1 MKKNKIFKNLTIPL
15 VSALFSL
22 TVVAFDLIS
31 KAIVASKLA
40 VGESKTIIPYL
51 LEFMHIKNKGAAYGS
66 FSQSRVFLVVIT
78 LFGLLI
84 LLGVQSYFIYKKNK
98 VMAAFILPMLTGG
111 ALGNAFERIFLA
123 DGVTDFIVFPFIQGK
138 LAFNC
143 NIADIFISVGFVS
156 LVVYLLAFSI
166 KKAKTNPNKN
176 YKKLTIQQNK
186 ESQNKD
192 LGYLLTGSSGENS
205 ALLAKIKH
213 TNQAAEELLKEFDPK
228 FKHTIFIDLDG
239 TLLEKRSDYSEF
251 TKKTLK
257 RIEKNGHTVILA
269 SGRPK
274 VGVDYI
280 YKNLGLKSKYIIADN
295 GATLIDMH
303 TGKTVFKNYIKP
315 DLFLSLVDINSKI
328 IESYLFNVDNLC
340 YVYNYDDRLA
350 RFSFFAGQSKVEII
364 EITNENRMSLPD
376 FPGAL
381 VLLKP
386 DKSHEFEE
394 IISKKFSGLGFRYYF
409 DVFTENGNFSL
420 YEVHIK
426 RQSKAISIL
435 ELAKQKEVDLNYTIA
450 FGDNVNDVE
459 MLDSVKYGVAMRNS
473 REILYPH
480 AKLFTNHTNKED
492 GVARCL
498 AEVFKLTSN

>member
-22 TVVAFDLIS
+22 AVVAFDLIS
-31 KAIVASKLA
+31 KYIVASKLA
-40 VGESKTIIPYL
+40 VGESKTVIPYL

-66 FSQSRVFLVVIT
+66 FSQSRVFLVIIT
-78 LFGLLI
+78 LVGLLI
-84 LLGVQSYFIYKKNK
+84 LFGVQSYFIYKKNK

-156 LVVYLLAFSI
+156 LVVYLLVFTI
-166 KKAKTNPNKN
+166 KKAKTSPNKN
-176 YKKLTIQQNK
+176 YNKLSTG
-186 ESQNKD
+186 QNKD
-192 LGYLLTGSSGENS
+192 LGYLLTGSVGENPT
-205 ALLAKIKH
+205 LLAKIKK
-213 TNQAAEELLKEFDPK
+213 TNQAAEELLKDFDPK
-228 FKHTIFIDLDG
+228 GKHTIFIDLDG

-257 RIEKNGHTVILA
+257 NVEKNEHTVILA

-315 DLFLSLVDINSKI
+315 DLFLSLVDTNSNI
-328 IESYLFNVDNLC
+328 IESYLFNIDNLC
-340 YVYNYDDRLA
+340 YVHNYDDRLA

-364 EITNENRMSLPD
+364 EITKENRMSLPD

-386 DKSHEFEE
+386 EKSQEFEE

-409 DVFTENGNFSL
+409 DVYTENGNFPL

-426 RQSKAISIL
+426 GQSKAISIF
-435 ELAKQKEVDLNYTIA
+435 ELAKLKEVDLEQAIA
-450 FGDNVNDVE
+450 FGDNINDVE

-473 REILYPH
+473 REVLYPH

-492 GVARCL
+492 GVAKCL
-498 AEVFKLTSN
+498 AEVFKLTLK

>member
-1 MKKNKIFKNLTIPL
+1 MKKSKILSNLTIPL
-15 VSALFSL
+15 VSLSFLIS
-22 TVVAFDLIS
+22 VVAFDLIS
-31 KAIVASKLA
+31 KDLVAANLPL
-40 VGESKTIIPYL
+40 GESKTIIPYL
-51 LEFMHIKNKGAAYGS
+51 LEFSHIKNKGAAYGS
-66 FSQSRVFLVVIT
+66 FSQSRVFLVIIT
-78 LFGLLI
+78 ILGLATLLI
-84 LLGVQSYFIYKKNK
+84 AQSYFIYKKNK
-98 VMAAFILPMLTGG
+98 IMAAFILPMLTGG
-111 ALGNAFERIFLA
+111 ALGNAIERIFLPE
-123 DGVTDFIVFPFIQGK
+123 GVTDFVVFPFIKGK

-143 NIADIFISVGFVS
+143 NVADIFISIGFFS
-156 LVVYLLAFSI
+156 LVIYLIAYSV

-176 YKKLTIQQNK
+176 YKKLIKNTKQTN
-186 ESQNKD
+186 ENENA
-192 LGYLLTGSSGENS
+192 GYLLTGNAEQSDV
-205 ALLAKIKH
+205 LLAKIKK
-213 TNQAAEELLKEFDPK
+213 TNKEAEILLKQFDPK
-228 FKHTIFIDLDG
+228 TKHTIFIDLDG

-251 TKKTLK
+251 TKKTL
-257 RIEKNGHTVILA
+257 RQVEKNGHTVILA

-280 YKNLGLKSKYIIADN
+280 YKNLELTSKYIIADN

-315 DLFLSLVDINSKI
+315 ELFLSLVESNANIV
-328 IESYLFNVDNLC
+328 ESYLFNVDNLC
-340 YVYNYDDRLA
+340 YVYNYDNRLA
-350 RFSFFAGQSKVEII
+350 RFSFFAGQSEVKII
-364 EITNENRMSLPD
+364 EITKEEQNSLPD

-386 DKSHEFEE
+386 ETAKIFEE
-394 IISKKFSGLGFRYYF
+394 NISKNFASLGFRYYF
-409 DVFTENGNFSL
+409 DVFTEYGNFPL

-426 RQSKAISIL
+426 GQSKAISIL

-498 AEVFKLTSN
+498 TEVFKLTLN

>member
-1 MKKNKIFKNLTIPL
+1 MKKSKILSSLTIPL
-15 VSALFSL
+15 VSLGFLLS
-22 TVVAFDLIS
+22 VVTFDLIS
-31 KAIVASKLA
+31 KALVAANLPL
-40 VGESKTIIPYL
+40 GESKTIIPYL
-51 LEFMHIKNKGAAYGS
+51 LEFSHIKNKGAAYGS
-66 FSQSRVFLVVIT
+66 FSQSRVFLVIIT
-78 LFGLLI
+78 ILGLATLLI
-84 LLGVQSYFIYKKNK
+84 AQSYFIYKKNK
-98 VMAAFILPMLTGG
+98 IMATFILPMLTGG
-111 ALGNAFERIFLA
+111 ALGNAFERIFLQE
-123 DGVTDFIVFPFIQGK
+123 GVTDFIVFPFIQGK

-156 LVVYLLAFSI
+156 LVVYLLVFTI
-166 KKAKTNPNKN
+166 KKAKASPNKN
-176 YKKLTIQQNK
+176 YKKLTIGQNK
-186 ESQNKD
+186 E
-192 LGYLLTGSSGENS
+192 LGYLLTGSMDENPT
-205 ALLAKIKH
+205 LLAKIKE
-213 TNQAAEELLKEFDPK
+213 TNQAAEQLLKDFDPK
-228 FKHTIFIDLDG
+228 VKHTIFIDLDG

-257 RIEKNGHTVILA
+257 QVEKNGHTVILA

-303 TGKTVFKNYIKP
+303 TGETVFKNYIKP

-364 EITNENRMSLPD
+364 EITEENRMSLPD

-386 DKSHEFEE
+386 DKSQEFEE

-409 DVFTENGNFSL
+409 DVYTENGNFPL

-426 RQSKAISIL
+426 GQSKAISIL
-435 ELAKQKEVDLNYTIA
+435 ELAKQKEVDLNYAIA

-480 AKLFTNHTNKED
+480 AKLFTSHTNKED

-498 AEVFKLTSN
+498 AKVFKLTLN

>member
-1 MKKNKIFKNLTIPL
+1 MTKSKILNNLTIPL
-15 VSALFSL
+15 VSLSFL
-22 TVVAFDLIS
+22 ITVVAFDLIS
-31 KAIVASKLA
+31 KALVAANLPL
-40 VGESKTIIPYL
+40 GESKTIIPYL
-51 LEFMHIKNKGAAYGS
+51 LEFSHIKNKGAAYGS
-66 FSQSRVFLVVIT
+66 FSQSRVFLVIIT
-78 LFGLLI
+78 LAGLLS
-84 LLGVQSYFIYKKNK
+84 LLGVQSYFIYRKNK

-123 DGVTDFIVFPFIQGK
+123 EGVTDFIVFPFIQGK

-143 NIADIFISVGFVS
+143 NIADIFISVGFVA

-166 KKAKTNPNKN
+166 KKAKASPNKN
-176 YKKLTIQQNK
+176 YKKLTTD
-186 ESQNKD
+186 QNKD
-192 LGYLLTGSSGENS
+192 LGYLLTGSAGENS
-205 ALLAKIKH
+205 ALLAKIKEI
-213 TNQAAEELLKEFDPK
+213 NQASEELLKDFDPK
-228 FKHTIFIDLDG
+228 VKHTIFIDLDG
-239 TLLEKRSDYSEF
+239 TLLEKRSDYSLF

-257 RIEKNGHTVILA
+257 QVEKNGHTVILA

-303 TGKTVFKNYIKP
+303 TDKTVFRNYIKQ
-315 DLFLSLVDINSKI
+315 DLFLSLVETNSKI

-364 EITNENRMSLPD
+364 EITKENRMSLPD

-386 DKSHEFEE
+386 DKFQQFEE
-394 IISKKFSGLGFRYYF
+394 IISEKFSGLGFRYYF
-409 DVFTENGNFSL
+409 DVFTENGNFPL

-426 RQSKAISIL
+426 GQSKAISIL
-435 ELAKQKEVDLNYTIA
+435 ELAKLNEVDLDKAIA

-459 MLDSVKYGVAMRNS
+459 MLNSVKYGVAMRNS
-473 REILYPH
+473 REVLYPH

-492 GVARCL
+492 GVAKCL
-498 AEVFKLTSN
+498 TEVFKLTFK

>member
-31 KAIVASKLA
+31 KAIVASKLTL
-40 VGESKTIIPYL
+40 GESKTIIPYL

-66 FSQSRVFLVVIT
+66 FSQSRVFLVIIT
-78 LFGLLI
+78 LLGLLI

-166 KKAKTNPNKN
+166 KKAKSSPNKN
-176 YKKLTIQQNK
+176 YQKLTTG
-186 ESQNKD
+186 QNKD
-192 LGYLLTGSSGENS
+192 QGYLLTGSAGENS
-205 ALLAKIKH
+205 ALLAKIKE
-213 TNQAAEELLKEFDPK
+213 TNQAAEQLLKDFDPK
-228 FKHTIFIDLDG
+228 VKHTIFIDLDG
-239 TLLEKRSDYSEF
+239 TLLEKRSDYSLF

-257 RIEKNGHTVILA
+257 QVEKNGHTVILA

-303 TGKTVFKNYIKP
+303 TGKTVFRNYIKP
-315 DLFLSLVDINSKI
+315 DLFLSLVDTNSKI

-364 EITNENRMSLPD
+364 EITKENRMSLPD

-386 DKSHEFEE
+386 EKSQEFEKM
-394 IISKKFSGLGFRYYF
+394 ISEKFQGLGFRYYF
-409 DVFTENGNFSL
+409 DVYTENGNFPL

-426 RQSKAISIL
+426 GQSKAISIL
-435 ELAKQKEVDLNYTIA
+435 ELAKLKEVDLDKAIA

-492 GVARCL
+492 GVAKCL
-498 AEVFKLTSN
+498 TDVFKLTFK

>member
-1 MKKNKIFKNLTIPL
+1 MKKNKILKNLTVPL
-15 VSALFSL
+15 VSAFISL
-22 TVVAFDLIS
+22 AVVAFDLIS
-31 KAIVASKLA
+31 KALVASRLA
-40 VGESKTIIPYL
+40 LGESKVIIPYL

-66 FSQSRVFLVVIT
+66 FSQSRVFLVIIT

-84 LLGVQSYFIYKKNK
+84 LLVVQSYFIYKKNK
-98 VMAAFILPMLTGG
+98 VMAAFILSMLTGG
-111 ALGNAFERIFLA
+111 ALGNAFERIFLS

-143 NIADIFISVGFVS
+143 NIADIFISIGFVS
-156 LVVYLLAFSI
+156 LVVYLLALSI
-166 KKAKTNPNKN
+166 KKAKASPNKN
-176 YKKLTIQQNK
+176 YKKLTIEQNK
-186 ESQNKD
+186 QIQNKD
-192 LGYLLTGSSGENS
+192 IGYLLTGSVDENT
-205 ALLAKIKH
+205 ALLAKIKK
-213 TNQAAEELLKEFDPK
+213 TNKAAEHLLKDFDPK
-228 FKHTIFIDLDG
+228 VKHTIFIDLDG

-257 RIEKNGHTVILA
+257 QVEKNGHTVILA

-295 GATLIDMH
+295 GATLINMH
-303 TGKTVFKNYIKP
+303 TGKTVFRDYIKP
-315 DLFLSLVDINSKI
+315 DLFLTLVESNSKI
-328 IESYLFNVDNLC
+328 LESYLFNVDNLC

-350 RFSFFAGQSKVEII
+350 RFSFFAGQSQVEII
-364 EITNENRMSLPD
+364 EITKENKSSLPD

-381 VLLKP
+381 VLLKSG
-386 DKSHEFEE
+386 KSQEFEIE
-394 IISKKFSGLGFRYYF
+394 ISQKFPSLGFRYYF
-409 DVFTENGNFSL
+409 DVLTENGNFPL

-426 RQSKAISIL
+426 GQSKAISIF
-435 ELAKQKEVDLNYTIA
+435 ELAKLKEIDLNHSIA

-459 MLDSVKYGVAMRNS
+459 MLNSVKYGVAMRNS
-473 REILYPH
+473 REVLYPH

-498 AEVFKLTSN
+498 AEVFKLTLN

>member
-1 MKKNKIFKNLTIPL
+1 MKKSKILNNLTIPL
-15 VSALFSL
+15 VSLSFLLS
-22 TVVAFDLIS
+22 VVTFDLIS
-31 KAIVASKLA
+31 KALVAANLPL
-40 VGESKTIIPYL
+40 GESKTIIPYL
-51 LEFMHIKNKGAAYGS
+51 LEFLHIKNKGAAYGS
-66 FSQSRVFLVVIT
+66 FSQSRVFLVIIT
-78 LFGLLI
+78 LLGLAT
-84 LLGVQSYFIYKKNK
+84 LLVAQSYFIYKKNK
-98 VMAAFILPMLTGG
+98 IMAAFILPMLTGG

-166 KKAKTNPNKN
+166 KKAKANPNKN
-176 YKKLTIQQNK
+176 YKKLTTD
-186 ESQNKD
+186 QNKD
-192 LGYLLTGSSGENS
+192 LGYLLTGNAGENS
-205 ALLAKIKH
+205 ALLAKIKE
-213 TNQAAEELLKEFDPK
+213 TNQAAKELLKEFDPK
-228 FKHTIFIDLDG
+228 VKHTIFIDLDG
-239 TLLEKRSDYSEF
+239 TLLERRSDYSEF

-257 RIEKNGHTVILA
+257 QVEKNGHTVILA

-315 DLFLSLVDINSKI
+315 DLFLSLVEINSKI

-350 RFSFFAGQSKVEII
+350 RFSFFAGQSEVKII
-364 EITNENRMSLPD
+364 EITKENRMSLPD

-386 DKSHEFEE
+386 DKSQEFEE
-394 IISKKFSGLGFRYYF
+394 MISKKFLGLGFRYYF
-409 DVFTENGNFSL
+409 DVYTENGNFPL

-426 RQSKAISIL
+426 GQSKAISIL
-435 ELAKQKEVDLNYTIA
+435 ELAKQKEVDLNQAIA

-459 MLDSVKYGVAMRNS
+459 MLNSVKYGVAMRNS

-480 AKLFTNHTNKED
+480 AKLFTSHTNKED
-492 GVARCL
+492 GVAKCL
-498 AEVFKLTSN
+498 TEVFKLTFK